1 MKGVLRWMQVN
12 QNTNEFLYDLGQ
24 KEINTEEKSVRD
36 TIVDALLHD
45 WEGFGEQG
53 DCLLIIKEEN

>member
-24 KEINTEEKSVRD
+24 KEINTEEKSVLD
-36 TIVDALLHD
+36 TIVDALLKD
-45 WEGFGEQG
+45 WEGFGESG
-53 DCLLIIKEEN
+53 DCLLIIAEEN